1 MILFDILKSYIPKN
15 YLPTD
20 ILTIG
25 ESPLAI
31 MQGKYIDYRSVN
43 VDPISRL
50 LCKGFHPTS
59 SLATACGMQTLINI
73 SSPTRVIASWLIG
86 GIFKF
91 FGIKGIF
98 YRLAGEQARLIDDIT
113 GTTPPYDKSI
123 VLGPIDTQTFC
134 IKAAK
139 KWAVLNKIKT
149 VEIQGPGNLGTK
161 MKRQFS
167 KTHSEKNLSHQIQ
180 NPILII
186 GSDLPS
192 ISHFELIQAIQILNH
207 KEMVLGPSNDGGYL
221 LIGLSNK
228 LLNPLCAWPFSGIS
242 WGTDKV
248 LQETIRL
255 ASLNQ
260 IDYQLLQTKNDLDN
274 ISDLSP
280 WLDYKSFQL
289 SASLYQL

>member
-1 MILFDILKSYIPKN
+1 MN
-15 YLPTD
+15 
-20 ILTIG
+20 
-25 ESPLAI
+25 LAI
-31 MQGKYIDYRSVN
+31 SKTENTKKHYVN
-43 VDPISRL
+43 SKPTIVLMTKWHAIFRCKSRL
-50 LCKGFHPTS
+50 AKDIGAFKAAKIQEKLTNHTINVAKEIQKEG
-59 SLATACGMQTLINI
+59 LADIKVAIDG
-73 SSPTRVIASWLIG
+73 IG
-86 GIFKF
+86 
-91 FGIKGIF
+91 
-98 YRLAGEQARLIDDIT
+98 
-113 GTTPPYDKSI
+113 
-123 VLGPIDTQTFC
+123 

-192 ISHFELIQAIQILNH
+192 ISHFELIKALQILTH
-207 KEMVLGPSNDGGYL
+207 KEMVIGPSKDGGYW
-221 LIGLSNK
+221 LIGISNK
-228 LLNPLCAWPFSGIS
+228 ILNPKFIWPFAGIS

-248 LQETIRL
+248 LEETINL

-274 ISDLSP
+274 ILDLSP
-280 WLDYKSFQL
+280 WLDQKSFLL
-289 SASLYQL
+289 SALSYQL